1 MNGAIPLHIVNTSE
15 IKGANFLGIRFEVPT
30 AANIMISLLGCDAV

>member
-1 MNGAIPLHIVNTSE
+1 MNGAIPLYDVNTNE
-15 IKGANFLGIRFEVPT
+15 IKGADFLDVRFEVPT